1 MGKTKTKKPS
11 AGAAALASVD
21 RRKGIAPAKNDYK
34 DRRAAEDR
42 RKAQIPVALDRR
54 KGERRLGERR
64 RQVDPTTCERD
75 YTDEEISFMKAMEEY
90 KAAFARPFPTWSEVL
105 EVLKSLGYRKVAGT
119 TEIVANR
126 AKSTLNNSDDG
137 EEF

>member
-1 MGKTKTKKPS
+1 MGKTNTKRP
-11 AGAAALASVD
+11 AATAHLAAVD
-21 RRKGIAPAKNDYK
+21 RRKAVEHTKHDKK
-34 DRRAAEDR
+34 DRRTEGDR
-42 RKAQIPVALDRR
+42 RKVQVPVAIDRR

-75 YTDEEISFMKAMEEY
+75 YTDEEIGFMKAMEDY

-126 AKSTLNNSDDG
+126 AKSTLNNSDDD
-137 EEF
+137 EDF

>member
-1 MGKTKTKKPS
+1 MGKTKPKKHVPV
-11 AGAAALASVD
+11 ALASVD
-21 RRKGIAPAKNDYK
+21 RRKGAISTKASIK
-34 DRRAAEDR
+34 DRRNEGDR
-42 RKAQIPVALDRR
+42 RKMQIPVAIDRR

-75 YTDEEISFMKAMEEY
+75 YTEEEIAFMKAMEDY

-105 EVLKSLGYRKVAGT
+105 EVLKSLGYRKVAGL

>member
-1 MGKTKTKKPS
+1 MGKTKSKQPATTAS
-11 AGAAALASVD
+11 LLAAVD
-21 RRKGIAPAKNDYK
+21 RRKPAAEAKVEKK
-34 DRRAAEDR
+34 DRRTEGDR
-42 RKAQIPVALDRR
+42 RKVQIPVAIDRR

-75 YTDEEISFMKAMEEY
+75 YTDEEISFMKAMEDY

-126 AKSTLNNSDDG
+126 AKSTLNNSDDD
-137 EEF
+137 EDF

>member
-1 MGKTKTKKPS
+1 MGKTKNKQPATTAS
-11 AGAAALASVD
+11 LLAAVD
-21 RRKGIAPAKNDYK
+21 RRKPAAEAKVEKK
-34 DRRAAEDR
+34 DRRTEGDR
-42 RKAQIPVALDRR
+42 RKVQIPVAIDRR

-75 YTDEEISFMKAMEEY
+75 YTDEEISFMKAMEDY

-126 AKSTLNNSDDG
+126 AKSTLNNSDDD
-137 EEF
+137 EDF

>member
-1 MGKTKTKKPS
+1 LG
-11 AGAAALASVD
+11 AGPLL
-21 RRKGIAPAKNDYK
+21 ILPAP
-34 DRRAAEDR
+34 
-42 RKAQIPVALDRR
+42 IDRR

-75 YTDEEISFMKAMEEY
+75 YTDEEIGFMKAMEDY

-126 AKSTLNNSDDG
+126 AKSTLNNSDED
-137 EEF
+137 EDF